1 MSRRSTKGR
10 TWQTLQG
17 RERRTEL
24 FRNGRRYRSNGL
36 TIVSHPDLV
45 SPQTVPAVMVVPA
58 RGHRL
63 AVARNRSRR
72 RGRAL
77 IDSRQHSIRTD
88 ASFALILAPG
98 RRSWEEE
105 LTHFD
110 RLLHRAGLVSEN
122 R

>member
-1 MSRRSTKGR
+1 MSRRSTNGR
-10 TWQTLQG
+10 TWHTLQG
-17 RERRTEL
+17 RAHRSEL
-24 FRNGRRYRSNGL
+24 FRRGRRYRSNGL
-36 TIVSHPDLV
+36 TIVSHPELA
-45 SPQTVPAVMVVPA
+45 SPDSKPAVMVIPA

-77 IDSRQHSIRTD
+77 VDIRQQQIRRD
-88 ASFALILAPG
+88 ARFALILSPE

-110 RLLHRAGLVSEN
+110 RLLQRAGLFSEN
-122 R
+122 S